1 MNKFATAA
9 CLAMVLPLVGAQAHD
24 TDSLRTIGL
33 QEVEVVSTRATG
45 TTPVAYTNVT
55 KQQLKKQ
62 NFGVDIPY
70 LLSFTPSVLTTSDA
84 GAGVGYTAIRIRGTD
99 ASRINVTTNG
109 IPMNDAESNSIYW
122 VNTPDIASSLQDI
135 QIQRGAGTSTNGAG
149 AFGGSI
155 NMQTQGISP
164 TPYAE
169 FSGSYG
175 SFHTH
180 KETVKASTGLINNH
194 WGVDIRL
201 SNIHSDGYRD
211 RAFADLKSYF
221 VQAGYYHDR
230 GSLKFITFG
239 GKEETYHAWDGIDKE
254 TLKSDRTYNPNG
266 VIEDDNGNPTGFY
279 DNQIDL
285 YRQTHY
291 QLLWN
296 HELSD
301 TWHLNAA
308 LHYTDGDGYYEE
320 YKNRR
325 TLTEYGLTPY
335 IVDGDTVTRSN
346 LIRRKLVKSGF
357 GGAIFSVDYKSESLT
372 ASIGGA
378 ANHYEN
384 THRGRVMW
392 VKNYLGKLNPDHEYY
407 RNKGKKDDANLY
419 AKANYVVTDGL
430 SLYADL
436 QLRHLRYRIHGTG
449 DQWDWRINTP
459 QQLAVD
465 ESFTF
470 FNPKAG
476 AYWSINKQQAVYAS
490 FSVAHK
496 EPTRNNY
503 TDNLLETHPHAE
515 RMFDY
520 EAGYTFRHQRFHAGV
535 NLYLM
540 DYDNQLVL
548 TGALNEIG
556 EPVTANVK
564 ESYRMGI
571 ELMAGIQII
580 PALRWDVNA
589 TWSRN
594 RVKLDTGRVPIAFSP
609 DFMANSLIAFDL
621 RRWSASLQSQYVGK
635 QFLSNEN
642 DSNCMLDAWFVN
654 NLNLAYTFGLKGV
667 KSITVGATIYNLFN
681 EMYES
686 NGYASD
692 GYAAYYPNAGIHAL
706 AHLTLTF

>member
-1 MNKFATAA
+1 MNKLATAA
-9 CLAMVLPLVGAQAHD
+9 CLAMALPLVGAQAHD
-24 TDSLRTIGL
+24 TDSLRTIDL
-33 QEVEVVSTRATG
+33 QAVEVISTRATG
-45 TTPVAYTNVT
+45 STPVAYTNVT
-55 KQQLKKQ
+55 RQQLKKQ
-62 NFGVDIPY
+62 NVGVDIPY

-84 GAGVGYTAIRIRGTD
+84 GAGIGYTAIRIRGTD

-122 VNTPDIASSLQDI
+122 VNTPDLASSLQDI

-155 NMQTQGISP
+155 NLQTQGISP
-164 TPYAE
+164 TPSAE

-175 SFHTH
+175 SFNTH
-180 KETVKASTGLINNH
+180 KETVKASTGLLGNH
-194 WGVDIRL
+194 WGADIRL

-221 VQAGYYHDR
+221 VQAGYYDDR

-254 TLKSDRTYNPNG
+254 TLQNDRTYNPNG
-266 VIEDDNGNPTGFY
+266 VIEDENGNPTGFY
-279 DNQIDL
+279 DNPIDL

-296 HELSD
+296 RQLSAA
-301 TWHLNAA
+301 WHLNAA
-308 LHYTDGDGYYEE
+308 LHYTDGYGYYEE

-335 IVDGDTVTRSN
+335 VAHGETVTRSN

-357 GGAIFSVDYKSESLT
+357 GGAIFAVDYKGDRLA

-378 ANHYEN
+378 ASYYEN

-392 VKNYLGKLNPDHEYY
+392 VKNYLGNLDPDHTYY
-407 RNKGKKDDANLY
+407 RNTGKKDDANLY
-419 AKANYVVTDGL
+419 AKANYAVVGGL

-436 QLRHLRYRIHGTG
+436 QLRHVRYRIAGTG
-449 DQWDWRINTP
+449 DQWDWRVDAP

-465 ESFTF
+465 QSFTF

-476 AYWSINKQQAVYAS
+476 AFWHIDSRHTAYAS

-503 TDNLLETHPHAE
+503 TDNLLEAHPRAE

-520 EAGYTFRHQRFHAGV
+520 EAGYTFRNRRFHAGA

-564 ESYRMGI
+564 ESYRMGV
-571 ELMAGIQII
+571 ELTAGVQII
-580 PALRWDVNA
+580 PTLRWDVNA

-594 RVKLDTGRVPIAFSP
+594 RVKLDTGSVPIAFSP
-609 DFMANSLIAFDL
+609 DFMANSLIAFD
-621 RRWSASLQSQYVGK
+621 RNGWSASLQSQYVGK

-642 DSNCMLDAWFVN
+642 DRTCMLDAWFVSH
-654 NLNLAYTFGLKGV
+654 LNLAYTFTLKGIRSLTAGV
-667 KSITVGATIYNLFN
+667 TVYNLFD
-681 EMYES
+681 EKYES

-692 GYAAYYPNAGIHAL
+692 GYAAYYPNAGINAL